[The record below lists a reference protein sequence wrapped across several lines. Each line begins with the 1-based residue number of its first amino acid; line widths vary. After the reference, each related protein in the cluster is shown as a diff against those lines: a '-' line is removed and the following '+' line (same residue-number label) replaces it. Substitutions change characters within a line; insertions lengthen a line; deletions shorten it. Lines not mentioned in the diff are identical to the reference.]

1 MICLHL
7 YGVGQSQSLLNS
19 NINTINNYQQ
29 PHNNNKQLRWR
40 VFLSFMNP
48 PLKPIVLLPEAT
60 SHHTFSVKFKCIFH
74 LASGHI
80 LRWIAQPSQLGQTTT
95 VALMLAES
103 VGKCKH
109 NKSHRTALQRTDLFT
124 QNAEWL
130 CGGLWL
136 AEPVNFLPYQWQDKN
151 ELKQLK

>member
-1 MICLHL
+1 MICLRL

-60 SHHTFSVKFKCIFH
+60 SHHTFSVKFNCIFH

-80 LRWIAQPSQLGQTTT
+80 YWDELLNRHNLDKLLLSLWCLQNQLANVNTTKAIEQPFSERICLPKTLNDF
-95 VALMLAES
+95 V
-103 VGKCKH
+103 VGSDWLNQSTSCPI
-109 NKSHRTALQRTDLFT
+109 SDRTRM
-124 QNAEWL
+124 N
-130 CGGLWL
+130 
-136 AEPVNFLPYQWQDKN
+136 
-151 ELKQLK
+151 